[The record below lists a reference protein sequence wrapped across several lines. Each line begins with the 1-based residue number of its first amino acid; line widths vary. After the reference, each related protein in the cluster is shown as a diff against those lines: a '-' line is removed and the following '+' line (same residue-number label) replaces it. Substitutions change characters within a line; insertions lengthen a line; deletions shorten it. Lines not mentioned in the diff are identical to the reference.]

1 MLLNLAHKQRQRVIT
16 SLCFYHH
23 TNRFLIYCYN
33 NHSPHITHS
42 TYFNLVI
49 GNVFTFFYYF
59 RWKESTLTLPYEA
72 SKTAWP
78 VSQLESY
85 FLPEFPI
92 AGTTLENKFSVVQ
105 EVAKG
110 AFGKVYKVT
119 EKETGQI
126 YALKVLSKSK
136 VHI

>member
-1 MLLNLAHKQRQRVIT
+1 MF
-16 SLCFYHH
+16 S
-23 TNRFLIYCYN
+23 
-33 NHSPHITHS
+33 
-42 TYFNLVI
+42 
-49 GNVFTFFYYF
+49 

-92 AGTTLENKFSVVQ
+92 AGANIENKFDVVH

-110 AFGKVYKVT
+110 AFGKVYKVAD
-119 EKETGQI
+119 KETGRV

-136 VHI
+136 VRILW